1 MPTMRVI
8 TGCSLA
14 VGHHQLTTAGVRRR
28 NCQMNVRLSGGRRED
43 RSHPFSH
50 QDAAV
55 TVRWGGPP
63 CGTTPPRP
71 GRGRFIR
78 QSRCSIVIGSW
89 RTRTPVAWKTALAT
103 AAETQTAPSSGD
115 VLGQERGVAVADLD
129 GFRWHAEHLGG
140 DPARAP
146 RAARCSGRARA
157 RCAAAAHRV
166 HPEPVCELIHRRLD
180 REHLLAGPG
189 SMEGKGGTDVHR
201 HSAHWKSLT
210 WSMAH

>member
-1 MPTMRVI
+1 M
-8 TGCSLA
+8 
-14 VGHHQLTTAGVRRR
+14 
-28 NCQMNVRLSGGRRED
+28 
-43 RSHPFSH
+43 
-50 QDAAV
+50 
-55 TVRWGGPP
+55 
-63 CGTTPPRP
+63 
-71 GRGRFIR
+71 
-78 QSRCSIVIGSW
+78 IGSW

-140 DPARAP
+140 DQREHPGLPGARVALGLVAQRQRTGSIP
-146 RAARCSGRARA
+146 S
-157 RCAAAAHRV
+157 RCASSSIADSTAN
-166 HPEPVCELIHRRLD
+166 IS
-180 REHLLAGPG
+180 LAGPG